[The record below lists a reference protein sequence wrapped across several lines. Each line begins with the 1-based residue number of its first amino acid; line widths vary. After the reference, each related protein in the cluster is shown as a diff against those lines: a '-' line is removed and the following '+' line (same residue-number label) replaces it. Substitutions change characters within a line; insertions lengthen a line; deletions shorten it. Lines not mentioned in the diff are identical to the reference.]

1 MVKILEINT
10 NEKIN
15 EINLNLNVNTIDFI
29 KKKNKIKSTEL
40 LYSWN
45 IESNKI
51 EVYGNIIDISN
62 DEINKHKLLPCGIS
76 ELISESSDEI
86 EIFGNIYIVK
96 YNNGNITDITIDDY
110 GELYS
115 VLSIDEHSINL
126 NNEEYQEFK
135 ECETTNDNLETLSL
149 KSDDI
154 THCINSDMDLEI
166 DNNEYI

>member
-29 KKKNKIKSTEL
+29 KKKNKKKSTEL

-76 ELISESSDEI
+76 EFISESSDEI

-149 KSDDI
+149 KSDDL
-154 THCINSDMDLEI
+154 TPCINSDMDLEI